1 MIKRKH
7 EGTDIKSV
15 LKKPL
20 IFFFFF
26 VLLVSLSNVPAVESS
41 NGKILIF
48 RLEGTITVAHAE
60 AFADALVTANLE
72 GCSAVVMTISTPG
85 GSVDAMLRIISSID
99 NSAIPVI
106 AYVFPTGSTA
116 WSAGTYI
123 LMASHIAAMAPQ
135 TVIGSCQ
142 PVSYSPLGSTPI
154 DDSKII
160 NALVSVMETH
170 ANARNRNA
178 TLATLFITENLNV
191 DDLGALQNGVIEVRA
206 NGIANLLSQ
215 LDGVTVN
222 TAVGQVTL
230 ATAGA
235 ETLQYNFRLRE
246 SILNSLSDPMISS
259 ILFIVGIFALIY
271 GFSAPGYGGEII
283 GGIAILLALIG
294 MGFDV
299 NVLSIVMLIAG
310 AVMLVYELATPGFGI
325 LGISG
330 IIVLTIGALFIVP
343 FSPEKWSVTGEWYS
357 AFTSII
363 LAIAISIAAIAVFI
377 IYKVLQVR
385 RRKPVIGTMLGDFVI
400 PTKNAAPNETI
411 YVLYNGE
418 QWSAKCEVGIKSG
431 RKYRI
436 VRKEGPVLILED
448 VEK

>member
-20 IFFFFF
+20 VFLFFF
-26 VLLVSLSNVPAVESS
+26 VLLVSLSNVPSVESS
-41 NGKILIF
+41 NGKVLIF

-72 GCSAVVMTISTPG
+72 GCSAVVMMISTPG

-99 NSAIPVI
+99 NSVIPVI

-206 NGIANLLSQ
+206 NGIASLLSQ

-246 SILNSLSDPMISS
+246 SILNSLSDPTISS

-299 NVLSIVMLIAG
+299 NFLSIVMLIAG

-343 FSPEKWSVTGEWYS
+343 FSPEKWSVTGEWYA
-357 AFTSII
+357 AFTSVI
-363 LAIAISIAAIAVFI
+363 LAIAISIAAIVVFI

-436 VRKEGPVLILED
+436 VSKEGPVLILED
-448 VEK
+448 AEK